1 MFKVHMIICSLE
13 EEELESCE
21 QVNLRINRFATPTC
35 VLYPDKPGGAS
46 TSLQPEEGQVQ
57 VAHF

>member
-1 MFKVHMIICSLE
+1 MIICSLE